1 MKRREKRAVRARS
14 GTAAKD
20 RGLDLRWEGT
30 LRMGLQGPAPG
41 SREQKLFLSIPLT
54 VSSSF
59 SKSSSSAPMML
70 TGTRPGRG
78 APGAYGRGGLA
89 SAHSAPH
96 LTGPPPTPYSHP
108 LALSTHRPSGQDV
121 VCLHGLRRAGGRG
134 GAKVRG
140 WEEVALGGYS
150 QIPGPGVKVSKQ
162 PSPIWA
168 STAQWGLCVATK
180 SPSEASQGGE
190 TKGRESWGRSWSPR
204 SLALLG
210 P

>member
-1 MKRREKRAVRARS
+1 M
-14 GTAAKD
+14 
-20 RGLDLRWEGT
+20 RGWGPRKPRTEDFPP
-30 LRMGLQGPAPG
+30 GL
-41 SREQKLFLSIPLT
+41 PLT

-78 APGAYGRGGLA
+78 GPGACGRRGLV
-89 SAHSAPH
+89 SAHCAPH
-96 LTGPPPTPYSHP
+96 LTAPQSFQP
-108 LALSTHRPSGQDV
+108 LALSTHRPSGHDV
-121 VCLHGLRRAGGRG
+121 LCLHGLCRAGGRG
-134 GAKVRG
+134 GAEVRG

-168 STAQWGLCVATK
+168 SATQWGLCVATK

-190 TKGRESWGRSWSPR
+190 PKDREPCWGGSWRPR
-204 SLALLG
+204 SLG

>member
-96 LTGPPPTPYSHP
+96 LTGPPPPHTLTPWLSP
-108 LALSTHRPSGQDV
+108 LTAPRARTLSASMGSAGLGEEEGPRLGDGRRWHWVVTHRF
-121 VCLHGLRRAGGRG
+121 L
-134 GAKVRG
+134 
-140 WEEVALGGYS
+140 
-150 QIPGPGVKVSKQ
+150 
-162 PSPIWA
+162 
-168 STAQWGLCVATK
+168 AQV
-180 SPSEASQGGE
+180 
-190 TKGRESWGRSWSPR
+190 
-204 SLALLG
+204 
-210 P
+210 